1 MNIDMND
8 IQYFQNRIE
17 SERKRIARFEGSLN
31 DLELSNTNGIRIT
44 KIHLANIYL
53 NCIRLVFSKERSFE
67 SMFPDYIKFLKHYKD
82 VCTSDDSMYDIID
95 TLSIGVLLS
104 DKKNEFI
111 EYLDEILLKYNS
123 DDGMI
128 TFLMDYLKGTTSQ
141 ISASRIKYF
150 DSLLKSDEKAK
161 MLKNELRLWY
171 NNHKDAYWYN
181 SHKSKADTYCG
192 YWSFEIAALA
202 KIFNIDDTILRESQY
217 YPYDLV
223 NYN

>member
-1 MNIDMND
+1 
-8 IQYFQNRIE
+8 
-17 SERKRIARFEGSLN
+17 
-31 DLELSNTNGIRIT
+31 
-44 KIHLANIYL
+44 
-53 NCIRLVFSKERSFE
+53 
-67 SMFPDYIKFLKHYKD
+67 
-82 VCTSDDSMYDIID
+82 
-95 TLSIGVLLS
+95 
-104 DKKNEFI
+104 
-111 EYLDEILLKYNS
+111 
-123 DDGMI
+123 MI

-192 YWSFEIAALA
+192 YWCFEIAALA